1 MDILYQIRARQDSF
15 SAGEGRIARL
25 VLSDVAFAASATTPT
40 EQRIVA
46 VADAEQLRNIALLQQ
61 LVEHNSG
68 TFNLPGVKAVAD
80 LLQPE
85 FAALGFTVTWKPMAQ
100 VGRAG
105 HLLASH
111 RGNGKGKRLLLIG
124 HLDTV
129 FESDNPF
136 TGFRIDGGRAI
147 GPGVGDD
154 KGGVVVMLAALRALH
169 AAGALENADI
179 DVVLTGDEEDVGT
192 PVTIARADLIAAG
205 KRADAALD
213 FENISHQNGRE
224 MGAVARR
231 SSNEWT
237 LTVHGE
243 TGHSAGIFSPAMG
256 DGAAF
261 ELARILAAFRSE
273 LPEPNLTFN
282 VGLLGSGEQATFD
295 ANKTRI
301 SASGKDN
308 IVPGVALARGDFRTL
323 SPAQT
328 ARVVEKMRAI
338 VSRHLPRTRA
348 DIVIEEHYP
357 PMAPTE
363 GNRALLATLNTIN
376 QDFNFPEMGEIDPL
390 SRGAGDIAFVANDV
404 AGLVG
409 LGASGGDAH
418 AAGESIDLAAS
429 LRQAKRAALLMYRL
443 SQTAR

>member
-1 MDILYQIRARQDSF
+1 MPKLPY
-15 SAGEGRIARL
+15 L
-25 VLSDVAFAASATTPT
+25 LCPLLLSLAFAASATTPT

-295 ANKTRI
+295 ANKTSI